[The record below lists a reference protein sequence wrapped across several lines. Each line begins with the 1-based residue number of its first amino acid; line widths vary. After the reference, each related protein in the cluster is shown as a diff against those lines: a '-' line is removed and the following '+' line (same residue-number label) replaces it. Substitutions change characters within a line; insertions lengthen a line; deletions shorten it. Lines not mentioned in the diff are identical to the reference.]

1 MFYVS
6 PVGSRHTIGTPFS
19 YGGVSYGK
27 FGATHD
33 TFISLGFTKV
43 IPEARPSDKYYIVG
57 TVKADG
63 TYDATP
69 RPLEQLKE
77 NEILAAKRTCGQ
89 LLSVTDWMVIRFYEL
104 GAGYEVPAEQA
115 TYRADI
121 RAASNARQ
129 AAINAC
135 VDVAELEALVT
146 APVLIAE
153 DPETVGSNM
162 IPNPAAL
169 PQWPVNPADLP

>member
-89 LLSVTDWMVIRFYEL
+89 LLSVTDWMVIRSID
-104 GAGYEVPAEQA
+104 GIPVPE
-115 TYRADI
+115 
-121 RAASNARQ
+121 
-129 AAINAC
+129 
-135 VDVAELEALVT
+135 DVAAERAELRDRCNAFEDAVSACESLDELIVLKYYPREEDEPT
-146 APVLIAE
+146 EGSEVLPGAPASE
-153 DPETVGSNM
+153 
-162 IPNPAAL
+162 
-169 PQWPVNPADLP
+169 